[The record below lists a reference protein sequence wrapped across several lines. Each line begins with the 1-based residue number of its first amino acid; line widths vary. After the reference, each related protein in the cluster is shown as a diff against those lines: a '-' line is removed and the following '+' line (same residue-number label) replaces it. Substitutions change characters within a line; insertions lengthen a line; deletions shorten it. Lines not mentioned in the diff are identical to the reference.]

1 MIKKGIINQLMKT
14 HDLTSLE
21 QHLVYSYLK
30 NKNLNFEKNPI
41 LKSYFKEF
49 KNDLQLYLDTSSL
62 NISSIKELE
71 NYLELIIPIT
81 DRKLNG
87 AFFTPDYIIDFII
100 NEIQP
105 AEKDKNLDPSC
116 GCGAFLIGLVDYY
129 HRTFSKPIRNIVKE
143 NIFGS
148 DILEYN
154 IHRTKLMLTI
164 YALQFGEQMRETD
177 FNLYHQDSLRSDWTQ
192 DFDNIL
198 GNPPYV
204 KFQDLSDENRSFLS
218 KRWTTVKG
226 GTFNLYFA
234 FFELGYKLLK
244 PTGKL
249 GFITPNNY
257 FTSLAGEA
265 LRRYFQQQKCVTRI
279 IDFSHKKVFDAQTY
293 TAITFL
299 NKEQNKTII
308 YDRLSGNYSPEVFLD
323 NANGSPVHLDGL
335 DVKKWRLLKADEQEN
350 IKTIETIGTPIG
362 KLFDICVGIA
372 TLKDE
377 VFFVDGSKKKN
388 GYFIKSTINGTFEI
402 EEDIVKSVYKIS
414 DFKNQEEAQQNTRKI
429 IFPYQI
435 IKGVAT
441 AIPES
446 EFKKKFPKCY
456 NYLLSEKHVLLAR
469 DKGKV
474 KYEPFYV
481 WGRTQ
486 GLTKRGKKILNP
498 TFSQHPRFLMIEE
511 EDAYFTNGYGFYF
524 KNQVPSG
531 FFTDQINPIS
541 KVENIDVVQKILN
554 SVVMDYY
561 VSKTS
566 VSIEGGYPCYQK
578 NFIEKF
584 SIPELDENE
593 IEILKGLNN
602 RQEIDD
608 FLIDIYQL
616 NLPAPNRLS
625 YIESKLS
632 IKPVYVRFER
642 EQHEFCGNN
651 PSAFKSASFS

>member
-1 MIKKGIINQLMKT
+1 MLLKVSTVMIKKGIVNQLIQT
-14 HDLTSLE
+14 LDLKSLE
-21 QHLVYSYLK
+21 QHLVYSYLTN
-30 NKNLNFEKNPI
+30 NKLNFAKSPI
-41 LKSYFKEF
+41 LTNYFKDFEQ
-49 KNDLQLYLDTSSL
+49 NPQLYIDASSL

-71 NYLELIIPIT
+71 NYLELIIPIS
-81 DRKLNG
+81 DRKFNG

-105 AEKDKNLDPSC
+105 KETDTNLDPSC
-116 GCGAFLIGLVDYY
+116 GCGAFLVGLTDYY
-129 HRTFSKPIRNIVKE
+129 KRNFDKSIRKIVKD

-154 IHRTKLMLTI
+154 IHRTKLILTI
-164 YALQFGEQMRETD
+164 YALQFGEHLKETD
-177 FNLYHQDSLRSDWTQ
+177 FNLYHQDSLRTNWKQ
-192 DFDNIL
+192 KFDNIV

-204 KFQDLSDENRSFLS
+204 KFQDLSDENRNYLI
-218 KRWTTVKG
+218 KHWTTVEG

-249 GFITPNNY
+249 GYITPNNY

-265 LRRYFQQQKCVTRI
+265 LRRYFQHQKCVTRI

-299 NKEQNKTII
+299 NKQQNAAIT
-308 YDRLSGNYSPEVFLD
+308 YDRIKEDYSPELFLA
-323 NANGSPVHLDGL
+323 NSNGSPNYLENL
-335 DVKKWRLLKADEQEN
+335 NVKKWRLLKTDEQQN
-350 IKTIETIGTPIG
+350 IKIIETIGTPIG

-372 TLKDE
+372 TLKDD

-388 GYFIKSTINGTFEI
+388 GYYLKSTDKGTFEI
-402 EEDIVKSVYKIS
+402 EKEVVKSIYKIS
-414 DFKNQEEAQQNTRKI
+414 DFKTQEEAEQNTRKI

-435 IKGVAT
+435 KKGVAT
-441 AIPES
+441 PIS
-446 EFKKKFPKCY
+446 ENDFKKKFPKCY
-456 NYLLSEKHVLLAR
+456 EYLLSEKEILLAR

-474 KYEPFYV
+474 KFEPFYV

-486 GLTKRGKKILNP
+486 GLTKTGKKILNP
-498 TFSQHPRFLMIEE
+498 TFSQHPRFLLVEE

-524 KNQVPSG
+524 KEQETNGLFSNLL
-531 FFTDQINPIS
+531 NPIS
-541 KVENIDVVQKILN
+541 RVENIDVVQKILN

-566 VSIEGGYPCYQK
+566 VAIEGGYPCYQK

-584 SIPELDENE
+584 TIPELTENE
-593 IEILKGLNN
+593 INSLRALIDK
-602 RQEIDD
+602 QEIDE
-608 FLIDIYQL
+608 FLVEKYQINVL
-616 NLPAPNRLS
+616 AGNLAL
-625 YIESKLS
+625 
-632 IKPVYVRFER
+632 
-642 EQHEFCGNN
+642 
-651 PSAFKSASFS
+651 